1 MSTSLLYHGF
11 GIRGYEYVKT
21 TYEGGKIKFWIEEDR
36 SRLRCVVCGSRA
48 VIGRGKTLREF
59 KCPPIGS
66 RQVSVMLPV
75 RRLECRDCGAIRQA
89 KIQFAHERRRH
100 TKYLERYALGLS
112 KHMTIKD
119 VAAHLSVSWD
129 VIKDMQKR
137 NLHKLFGHLK
147 VKKLRRIAI
156 DEISIGRGHRYLT
169 VVLDLRTGAV
179 VFVGDG
185 RGADA
190 LKPFWAKLKRGR
202 AKIEAVATDMS
213 PAYIAAVTVN
223 LPDAVLVFDHFH
235 IIKLFNE
242 KLTVLRRELYQEVTE
257 KLHKKV
263 LKGTRW
269 LLLKNPENLDKDR
282 GEKERLEEAL
292 RINAPLATAYYM
304 KEELRRLWDFLD
316 KETATIFLQDW
327 LNRAL
332 VSGIRIL
339 HKFAKT
345 LAKHRAGILAYFDYP
360 ISTGPLEGTNTK
372 IRVLQRQAYGFRDM
386 EFFKLKIMGLHE
398 TKYALVG

>member
-11 GIRGYEYVKT
+11 GIRGYKYIRT

-36 SRLRCVVCGSRA
+36 SRLRCAVCGSRR
-48 VIGRGKTLREF
+48 VLGRGKTLREF
-59 KCPPIGS
+59 KCVPIGS
-66 RQVSVMLPV
+66 RQVSVIFPV
-75 RRLECRDCGAIRQA
+75 RRLECRDCRAIRQV

-100 TKYLERYALGLS
+100 TKSFERYALGLS
-112 KHMTIKD
+112 RHMTIKD
-119 VAAHLSVSWD
+119 VAVHLNVGWD
-129 VIKDMQKR
+129 VIKDIQRR
-137 NLHKLFGHLK
+137 NLQKLFGHLK

-169 VVLDLRTGAV
+169 VVLDLGTGAV

-185 RGADA
+185 KGADA
-190 LKPFWAKLKRGR
+190 LKPFWARLRRGR
-202 AKIEAVATDMS
+202 ARIEAVATDMS
-213 PAYIAAVTVN
+213 PAYIAAVTAN

-235 IIKLFNE
+235 IIKLLND
-242 KLTVLRRELYQEVTE
+242 KLTELRRELFREATE
-257 KLHKKV
+257 QLHKDV
-263 LKGTRW
+263 MKGTRW

-282 GEKERLEEAL
+282 REKERLEEAL

-316 KETATIFLQDW
+316 KETAAIFLQDW

-339 HKFAKT
+339 QKFAKT
-345 LAKHRAGILAYFDYP
+345 MAKHREGILAYFDYP

-386 EFFKLKIMGLHE
+386 QFFKLKIMGLHE